1 MELTTKRLIL
11 RPLTPDE
18 LSLWKS
24 DLPALEK
31 SLGVTYDAE
40 PLDTIL
46 ESVIAGKE
54 KNVRSDPENRP
65 FRTLWWIIRKETKNV
80 VGTFE
85 FKAPPENG
93 RVEIGYEIG
102 EKYRREG
109 FMTETLFEACRF
121 AFRNGADEIIAEAVK
136 TNSASRGLLKKCG
149 FMPVS
154 SGETVILGATPE
166 SLHTAELSLFWKRF
180 LKAANRPENLPVA
193 EDFCFDINEKSANDL
208 LALVLSRK
216 KTATSSALPAYEAD
230 GSDLPEVGGLSIVT
244 DFDLRPYCVIETT
257 KLTRIRFCD
266 MTFDTCRREG
276 EDECLE
282 TWREKHIRFFTEDA
296 GATGYEFSDDM
307 IVLFEDFRMIYSE
320 A

>member
-1 MELTTKRLIL
+1 MELITKRLIL

-54 KNVRSDPENRP
+54 KNVRNDPENLP
-65 FRTLWWIIRKETKNV
+65 FRTFWWIIGKESETV

-102 EKYRREG
+102 ENHRREG
-109 FMTETLFEACRF
+109 FMTETLLEICRF
-121 AFRNGADEIIAEAVK
+121 AFRNGAEEIVAETGK
-136 TNSASRGLLKKCG
+136 TNSASRGLLTKCG
-149 FMPVS
+149 FSPVF
-154 SGETVILGATPE
+154 SGETVILEATRE
-166 SLHTAELSLFWKRF
+166 SLHTAGLSLFWKRF
-180 LKAANRPENLPVA
+180 LKAANRPGNLPVA
-193 EDFCFDINEKSANDL
+193 EDFCFGINEKSASDL
-208 LALVLSRK
+208 LALVLSGK

-230 GSDLPEVGGLSIVT
+230 GSDMPEIGELSIVT
-244 DFDLRPYCVIETT
+244 DFDLRPCCVIETT
-257 KLTRIRFCD
+257 KLTRIRFRD
-266 MTFDTCRREG
+266 MTFDICRREG

-296 GATGYEFSDDM
+296 EETGYEFSDDM
-307 IVLFEDFRMIYSE
+307 IVLFEDFRMIYRE